1 MAGVHDQIF
10 KELIADFPKNFLT
23 LVMPDIA
30 SRIDLGDV
38 VFEPGDYFL
47 DSPRGKRRAPDLIA
61 QVRSRASPCEE
72 AVIHIE
78 IEYAFR
84 QARVV
89 RIPEYNRLLA
99 MRHELPVHS
108 VVIYL
113 HGGQPGIRP
122 VEYREVSLERE
133 LTVFRYTSWGLSRT
147 PAPAY
152 LARPEPLAWAFAA
165 LMHPGSLGSRTE
177 LGLACLRRIA
187 AVRDLDEVR
196 RFRLFNCVA
205 THIELDTRATEEYE
219 TLLRRSEN
227 LEVQKMMMTWADR
240 IEAKGR
246 AAGRDEGHKEGLA
259 EGRKGVYDLVL
270 HLLSQRFGR
279 VPASIKRRI
288 EAISSVQE
296 LTRLA
301 ESVLKVDS
309 LEELG
314 LGS

>member
-23 LVMPDIA
+23 LVMPDVA
-30 SRIDLGDV
+30 SRIDLSDV

-47 DSPRGKRRAPDLIA
+47 DSPRGKRRAPDLTA
-61 QVRSRASPCEE
+61 KVRSRASPCEE
-72 AVIHIE
+72 ALIHVE
-78 IEYAFR
+78 IEYEFR
-84 QARVV
+84 EARLV
-89 RIPEYNRLLA
+89 RFLEYNRLLA
-99 MRHELPVHS
+99 MRYGVPVHT

-113 HGGQPGIRP
+113 HGGPPGIQT
-122 VEYREVSLERE
+122 VEHWEVSFEQE
-133 LTVFRYTSWGLSRT
+133 LTLFRFKSWGLSRT

-165 LMHPGSLGSRTE
+165 LMHLGSLDSRTE

-205 THIELDTRATEEYE
+205 TYIELDTRATEEYE
-219 TLLRRSEN
+219 TLLGQSEN
-227 LEVQKMMMTWADR
+227 LEVQEMMMTWAEKM
-240 IEAKGR
+240 EAKGR
-246 AAGRDEGHKEGLA
+246 EEGLA
-259 EGRKGVYDLVL
+259 EGRKSVHDLVL
-270 HLLSQRFGR
+270 RLLSQRFGTL
-279 VPASIKRRI
+279 PAGIKRRI

-309 LEELG
+309 LEELE